1 MTEGFRAFIRAM
13 PDEII
18 RRPLWDFAP
27 EAALDVL
34 RERARRGFHDLI
46 TTDPAD
52 PEYS

>member
-1 MTEGFRAFIRAM
+1 MRAL
-13 PDEII
+13 PDAII
-18 RRPLWDFAP
+18 RRPLWEFAP

-46 TTDPAD
+46 ATDSAD